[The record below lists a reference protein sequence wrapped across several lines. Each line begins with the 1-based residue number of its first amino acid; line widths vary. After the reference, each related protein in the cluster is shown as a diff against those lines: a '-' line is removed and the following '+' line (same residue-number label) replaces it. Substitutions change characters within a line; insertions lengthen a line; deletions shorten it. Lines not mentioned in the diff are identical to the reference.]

1 MSTFVALIDWTEQGV
16 KSFQETVD
24 RYEASRARFEQMGV
38 RLTQVYWTLGEHD
51 IVAIAEADDEETMA
65 AATLA
70 LACKGNLRTTMRAFS
85 PDEMRAVIAK
95 TGWTHPSGHAA
106 RNGTGDWSSVRR
118 MSG

>member
-70 LACKGNLRTTMRAFS
+70 LASQGNLRTTTMRAFS

-95 TGWTHPSGHAA
+95 TG
-106 RNGTGDWSSVRR
+106 
-118 MSG
+118 